1 MKKQIIFTAW
11 AAFILAACTNEE
23 SSVADFTHPVAVSF
37 TGEVSEAQTRAEVYS
52 NDNLPTNIGI
62 SILQLNYSNR
72 EESDYRNVEYSWDEE
87 SNTYATLNPF
97 YFETA
102 QEEAYFI
109 AYAPYSENVS
119 QYHQIDISADE
130 KGNVDDY
137 VWAETES
144 LDFSSFSDGPV
155 KLTFKH
161 MMSQI
166 KVIGALDETSI
177 KSEKTYIESITL
189 SHVISS
195 GKFSI
200 VDGSVEE
207 GEDVSSVSTS
217 GEKTDIY
224 TVIPQEGI
232 VVTLTT
238 KDTDASGTTNTYQT
252 TLPALESGNSYTF
265 TVTAEK
271 TQLGVTAEVTE
282 WESKPVSLTAGMKG
296 IDQFDVFKD
305 PADAKLYDLVFSDG
319 SFMRLTDSEGNL
331 PESSITIPEGKTA
344 SGVVFWLG
352 DATGED
358 TALQSNYGSCTHGL
372 IVALKNTDE
381 VSISLVTMS
390 NEVMTSDNHLGYHN
404 TILMTKGRVNPDLS
418 RYISA
423 ITTDITDCS
432 SWYVPSKGDA
442 LSLIDATTDLNK
454 ILHLIDN
461 ASLLSYYWTSTVAD
475 GASIYYYVDDGQ
487 LAKDPYDITN
497 EGYLYIRPICAF

>member
-1 MKKQIIFTAW
+1 
-11 AAFILAACTNEE
+11 
-23 SSVADFTHPVAVSF
+23 
-37 TGEVSEAQTRAEVYS
+37 VYS
-52 NDNLPTNIGI
+52 NNNLPTDIGI
-62 SILQLNYSNR
+62 SILQLGYSNR
-72 EESDYRNVEYSWDEE
+72 KESDYRNVEYSWDEE

-137 VWAETES
+137 VWAGTES

-166 KVIGALDETSI
+166 KVIGALDKTSI
-177 KSEKTYIESITL
+177 NSENTYIESITL
-189 SHVISS
+189 SHVVTS

-200 VDGSVEE
+200 VDGSVEK
-207 GEDVSSVSTS
+207 GKDVSSISTTE
-217 GEKTDIY
+217 EKTDVY

-252 TLPALESGNSYTF
+252 TLPALESGNSYIF

-271 TQLGVTAEVTE
+271 TQLEVTAEVTE

-296 IDQFDVFKD
+296 IDQFDVFED

-319 SFMRLTDSEGNL
+319 SFMRLTDSKGNL
-331 PESSITIPEGKTA
+331 PESITIPGDKTA

-358 TALQSNYGSCTHGL
+358 TALQYNYGSCTHGL
-372 IVALKNTDE
+372 IVALKSTSD
-381 VSISLVTMS
+381 VSLNRVLMS
-390 NEVMTSDNHLGYHN
+390 NEVMSSDKHLGYHN
-404 TILMTKGRVNPDLS
+404 TTLIVANDNNSTIRPLIDS
-418 RYISA
+418 S
-423 ITTDITDCS
+423 ITQIENYS
-432 SWYVPSKGDA
+432 SWYIPSKGDA
-442 LSLIDATTDLNK
+442 LSLIEVTENVNQILN
-454 ILHLIDN
+454 LIDN
-461 ASLLSYYWTSTVAD
+461 TSQVAFYWTSTGD
-475 GASIYYYVDDGQ
+475 SGMIPYYYVDGQ
-487 LAKDPYDITN
+487 LTTN
-497 EGYLYIRPICAF
+497 NIARDCPSIRPICAF